1 MPRRTHT
8 LVVRYSRAATQPP
21 SPRRARASKAER
33 PSGATPRRIE
43 ELEVVVTRDAA
54 TGRLGFSI
62 DPMNTVVEVDPR
74 AAVSKLLKV
83 GDKIIAVDD
92 QLLNFKRFVDAING
106 GTSHKLR
113 VARLRA
119 AKGSVNGTTS
129 KRQQAKASQCPFP
142 VHVHTSLLP
151 TCHIPVR
158 IFRAR
163 NRDVSNACHSPPVS
177 PNLPHPLPLHHSI
190 SSLSIEPQ
198 AFLSSKK
205 KQREAAKKAAALQ
218 KVRSPAKP
226 QPRQAG
232 MPALREVRLVKETDE
247 TKIGAVF
254 HRSDDAF
261 DKSFFNVDGSSVQ
274 PLIKKVDP
282 ESMAELSGLVPGDVV
297 LSVNGISGLSN
308 CQVVEMLRKGSGV
321 FNLVVISGRQIQA
334 SMQRR

>member
-54 TGRLGFSI
+54 TGRLGFSV

-119 AKGSVNGTTS
+119 APAIAVSGAPPSARK
-129 KRQQAKASQCPFP
+129 C
-142 VHVHTSLLP
+142 
-151 TCHIPVR
+151 VR
-158 IFRAR
+158 RTDR
-163 NRDVSNACHSPPVS
+163 
-177 PNLPHPLPLHHSI
+177 
-190 SSLSIEPQ
+190 
-198 AFLSSKK
+198 
-205 KQREAAKKAAALQ
+205 
-218 KVRSPAKP
+218 
-226 QPRQAG
+226 
-232 MPALREVRLVKETDE
+232 LRCR
-247 TKIGAVF
+247 
-254 HRSDDAF
+254 
-261 DKSFFNVDGSSVQ
+261 
-274 PLIKKVDP
+274 
-282 ESMAELSGLVPGDVV
+282 
-297 LSVNGISGLSN
+297 
-308 CQVVEMLRKGSGV
+308 
-321 FNLVVISGRQIQA
+321 
-334 SMQRR
+334 